1 MHKRPG
7 LCEKSERGGELQWPE
22 MREGIAEV
30 STAEDGGGC
39 PRLDDVTDGI
49 IRPSSG
55 LVGATGR
62 GPGLRKLL

>member
-7 LCEKSERGGELQWPE
+7 LCEKSKRGGRDEG
-22 MREGIAEV
+22 RGIAEV

-55 LVGATGR
+55 LVGATGA

>member
-1 MHKRPG
+1 
-7 LCEKSERGGELQWPE
+7 

-55 LVGATGR
+55 LVEATELA
-62 GPGLRKLL
+62 PGLRKLL